1 MLKLLLGTDW
11 TANREA
17 ILQMI
22 GQDVSLEKGSRIL
35 IVPELISH
43 DAERRL
49 CAAAGDTASRFAE
62 VLPFTRLTGRVMEY
76 VGCGMEPCMDNGGR
90 VVAMAAAARQI
101 HSKLKAYASLETRP
115 EFLTGLVEA
124 VDEFKRCCISP
135 ADLRAAARQTEGSLA
150 QKLEELSLLL
160 ESYDALC
167 YRGKR
172 DPRDQMTWLLEQLED
187 SDFARQHVFYIDG
200 FPDFT
205 RQHVAILEHL
215 ITNSQDVIISMN
227 CDAPGS
233 VVTGFES
240 AGATAAQM
248 LRFAKNAGIPVQ
260 IEKIAPRQTPVQC
273 VREKLFQGKIELG
286 KVSSQQLRV
295 YQTDTVY
302 GECLA
307 AAEQI
312 MTLVRSGARYRD
324 ISVVCADMPAY
335 RDTVRMVFRRCQIP
349 TYLSGTEDILDRSV
363 ITTVLAAMDAA
374 LGGFDQREVF
384 RYLKSMLSPVE
395 LQMADRLENYAILWN
410 VRGSRWLRP
419 WTNHPAGLG
428 EEWNPHYEQE
438 LAELNEARMLA
449 LEPLAELYRGFSN
462 AGKLKQQIEVL
473 YSFLE
478 RIHLAERL
486 SVLASSMDAEGD
498 NANAQILDQLWEI
511 LLNALEQ
518 MYDVLGETAW
528 DGEIFTR
535 LFKLLLSQYDVGTI
549 PPVLDSVTVGSVSAM
564 RCQQTEHL
572 ILLGAVENA
581 LPGSS
586 SMTGVLTEQERSALR
601 QIGVPLNGGAIEG
614 LQTAFSEIYG
624 VFCGAQQTVCVSCPA
639 GQPSFIYHRL
649 RELAGGECP
658 MEQILG
664 PARADKMEAAAYL
677 VGWNAHQEAQ
687 ILGLTELYAQ
697 IERRKNHQLGTVAG
711 ENIQKLYGSRLQ
723 LSASQIDRQAEC
735 RFSYFLK
742 YGLRVKER
750 KSAAVD
756 PAEFGTY
763 VHAVLEQTG
772 RKIKELG
779 GFTSVSLEQTL
790 EIAREFSKEYAS
802 QRFSALDS
810 ERLNYLFQRNGQELE
825 MVVQELWQELQ
836 ESQFAP
842 IDFEVAFGNGGIM
855 DAISITGHK
864 MDALLRGFVDR
875 VDVWQADGR
884 NYFRVVDYKTG
895 KKDFDYCDVFN
906 GLGLQMLL
914 YLFALQDGGQT
925 LLGQASVPA
934 GVQYFPARA
943 PLVSAD
949 GVLTAVEAEEARRKT
964 WKRKGLLLLDEDVL
978 HAMEPGD
985 EPKRLSYARKKDGSI
1000 SGDVADRAQFALL
1013 KAYIFSLLGKLVD
1026 EIASGCVEPNPY
1038 TRGSSHDAC
1047 AFCPYGAICHQAT
1060 VAGRRN
1066 YKAMTVQRFWDEIGE
1081 EMKKHG

>member
-11 TANREA
+11 TANRDV
-17 ILQMI
+17 ILKMI
-22 GQDVSLEKGSRIL
+22 GEDVSQEKGRRIL

-49 CAAAGDTASRFAE
+49 CAVAGDTASRFAE
-62 VLPFTRLTGRVMEY
+62 VLPFTRLIGRVMEY
-76 VGCGMEPCMDNGGR
+76 VGCGIEPCMDNGGR
-90 VVAMAAAARQI
+90 VVAMAATARQL
-101 HSKLKAYASLETRP
+101 HSRLKAYASLETRP
-115 EFLTGLVEA
+115 EFLTGLVET
-124 VDEFKRCCISP
+124 VDEFKRCCISS
-135 ADLRAAARQTEGSLA
+135 ADLLAAAQQTGGNLA
-150 QKLEELSLLL
+150 QKLEELSVLL
-160 ESYDALC
+160 EGYDALC
-167 YRGKR
+167 HRGKR

-187 SDFARQHVFYIDG
+187 SVFAQQHVFYVDG

-205 RQHVAILEHL
+205 RQHAAILEHL
-215 ITNSQDVIISMN
+215 IANAQDVIISMN
-227 CDAPGS
+227 CDTPGS
-233 VVTGFES
+233 VATGFES
-240 AGATAAQM
+240 AGATAMQL
-248 LRFAKNAGIPVQ
+248 LRFAKKAGIPVHIQ
-260 IEKIAPRQTPVQC
+260 KIEPRQTPIQP
-273 VREKLFQGKIELG
+273 VREKLFQGNIIPQ
-286 KVSSQQLRV
+286 SQASTYLRV
-295 YQTDTVY
+295 YQTSTVY
-302 GECLA
+302 EECLA

-312 MTLVRSGARYRD
+312 MTLVRGGARYRD

-335 RDTVRMVFRRCQIP
+335 RNTVRMLFRRCQIP
-349 TYLSGTEDILDRSV
+349 TYLSGTEDVLDRSV

-374 LGGFDQREVF
+374 LSGFDQRDVF

-395 LQMADRLENYAILWN
+395 LEMADRLENYAILWN
-410 VRGSRWLRP
+410 INGSRWLRA

-428 EEWNPHYEQE
+428 EEWDPRYEQE

-449 LEPLAELYRGFSN
+449 LEPLAALYRDFGA
-462 AGKLKQQIEVL
+462 AGKLKEQIEAL
-473 YSFLE
+473 YKFLE
-478 RIHLAERL
+478 RIRLAERL
-486 SVLASSMDAEGD
+486 SVLASAMDAEGD
-498 NANAQILDQLWEI
+498 SANAQMLDQLWEI

-528 DGEIFTR
+528 DSDTFTR
-535 LFKLLLSQYDVGTI
+535 LFRLLLSQYDVGTI

-572 ILLGAVENA
+572 IVLGALESV
-581 LPGSS
+581 LPGGS
-586 SMTGVLTEQERSALR
+586 SMSGVLTEQERSALR
-601 QIGVPLNGGAIEG
+601 KIGVPLNGGAIEG

-624 VFCGAQQTVCVSCPA
+624 VFCGAQQTVSVSCPA
-639 GQPSFIYHRL
+639 GQPSFIYYRL
-649 RELAGGECP
+649 RGLAGGECP
-658 MEQILG
+658 VEARLG
-664 PARADKMEAAAYL
+664 PARADKLEAGAYL
-677 VGWNAHQEAQ
+677 VAWNARQEAQ
-687 ILGLTELYAQ
+687 ALGLTDLYAR
-697 IERRKNHQLGTVAG
+697 IECCKNYTLGAVER
-711 ENIQKLYGSRLQ
+711 ENIKKLYGSQLQ
-723 LSASQIDRQAEC
+723 LSASQIDTQAEC

-742 YGLRVKER
+742 YGLRIKER

-772 RKIKELG
+772 RKINELG
-779 GFTSVSLEQTL
+779 GFTSVSLERTL
-790 EIAREFSKEYAS
+790 EIAREFSKEYAT

-810 ERLNYLFQRNGQELE
+810 ERLNYLFRRNSQELE

-855 DAISITGHK
+855 EAISITGHD

-925 LLGQASVPA
+925 LLGHTPIPA

-949 GVLTAVEAEEARRKT
+949 GVLTEAEAEEARGKT
-964 WKRKGLLLLDEDVL
+964 WKRKGLLLLDDNVL
-978 HAMEPGD
+978 HAMEPND
-985 EPKRLSYARKKDGSI
+985 EPKRLSYTRKKDGSV

-1013 KAYIFSLLGKLVD
+1013 KAYVFCLLGKLVD

-1060 VAGRRN
+1060 VSGRRN
-1066 YKAMTVQRFWDEIGE
+1066 YKAMTAQRFWEEIGE